1 MAVCTAWLAAGAEP
15 AAPGARAFQS
25 AGNPI
30 LGDGSFYSADA
41 APLSHDGRLY
51 LYVGRDEPELFHG
64 GFVMNEYGVFSTDDP
79 ATGKWTLH
87 PRNLVPGEVF
97 SWATGKKAFAGHC
110 IRGKDGRF
118 YWYVPV
124 EAKGDAPRMAI
135 GVAVSDSP
143 VGPWRDPA
151 GKPLVTWKNVFGDSD
166 RGQEVIDPHAFIDKD
181 GKPYLYWGSWGVARV
196 VGLADSMIGTTGE
209 IRVMDGLDAFFEAPW
224 VINRGGTYYMAYD
237 WKRGGSEWTPSNYQA
252 CIGYPTSASPTGP
265 WKFQG
270 IILSGTSATTVHPSI
285 IEHAGKWWITYHTRD
300 AKDGGHFRR
309 AVAIDELQW
318 DGDRILP
325 VRPTR
330 ADPPEFRLTN
340 NLARDAKA
348 SASFTEQP
356 PMTLAALNDGRATS
370 VRLPPD
376 QWGDYR
382 GNMDTVESDWIR
394 DEWECPCGLMA
405 WASNSIRIQLDPPAR
420 GVETRIPR
428 RGRRSGKR

>member
-1 MAVCTAWLAAGAEP
+1 MLVGLMAVCTAWLAAGAEP
-15 AAPGARAFQS
+15 ASPGARAFQS

-41 APLSHDGRLY
+41 APLSHDGKLY

-124 EAKGDAPRMAI
+124 EAKEDAPRMAI

-143 VGPWRDPA
+143 LGPWRDPA
-151 GKPLVTWKNVFGDSD
+151 GKPLVTWKNVFGDSE
-166 RGQEVIDPHAFIDKD
+166 RGQEVIDPHAFIDED

-196 VGLADSMIGTTGE
+196 VGLADSMIETTGE

-224 VINRGGTYYMAYD
+224 VIKRGGIYYMAYD

-252 CIGYPTSASPTGP
+252 CIGYATSDSPTGP

-270 IILSGTSATTVHPSI
+270 IILSGTSATTVHPRSSNTRGNGGLHTI
-285 IEHAGKWWITYHTRD
+285 RATPRMAGISAARWPSTNSSGMATASCRC
-300 AKDGGHFRR
+300 ARR
-309 AVAIDELQW
+309 A
-318 DGDRILP
+318 
-325 VRPTR
+325 PTR
-330 ADPPEFRLTN
+330 PSSGSPTT
-340 NLARDAKA
+340 
-348 SASFTEQP
+348 SP
-356 PMTLAALNDGRATS
+356 ATP
-370 VRLPPD
+370 R
-376 QWGDYR
+376 
-382 GNMDTVESDWIR
+382 
-394 DEWECPCGLMA
+394 
-405 WASNSIRIQLDPPAR
+405 PAR
-420 GVETRIPR
+420 
-428 RGRRSGKR
+428 RSPSSRQ